1 MPIDRPPLAAPHASH
16 DLLLIAAAADRD
28 ADASLRSA
36 AADQVAS
43 CVECAALADDL
54 RVLVTGLADLP
65 PAQPTPRDM
74 RLSAAQAARLRR
86 GGLWRR
92 LLRPFGTEGMSGL
105 RPLAATL
112 TTLGLAGILLSALP
126 AGLGFGM
133 GGAAVLNTIGSSVGQ
148 GSGAM
153 PAPAASAGGASEQQG
168 TDVKGLASNPA
179 VPAAPIASA
188 NYSATGDTLDESGER
203 SSAFAPFRVL
213 DRLPSLS
220 PMAWISIVLVAL
232 GVGLLVLRFVAVR
245 LT

>member
-16 DLLLIAAAADRD
+16 DLLLLAAAADRD

-43 CVECAALADDL
+43 CAECAALAEDL
-54 RVLVTGLADLP
+54 RALVTGLADLP
-65 PAQPTPRDM
+65 PAIPVPRDM
-74 RLSAAQAARLRR
+74 RLSAEQAARLRR

-92 LLRPFGTEGMSGL
+92 LLRPFGAEGMAGL

-153 PAPAASAGGASEQQG
+153 PAPAATAGGASEQQG
-168 TDVKGLASNPA
+168 TDAKGGASSPA
-179 VPAAPIASA
+179 VPAAPAASA
-188 NYSATGDTLDESGER
+188 NYAGAGDNHDESGER
-203 SSAFAPFRVL
+203 SSAAGPLGFL
-213 DRLPSLS
+213 DQLPSLS
-220 PMAWISIVLVAL
+220 PMAWISIVLVSL